1 MIFVSSSQTGGMVSQ
16 IIQPRQHSGRDRA
29 TVLIVEDDESSR
41 RALRRLLSTCGYRAR
56 AFASAEE
63 ALSALNEGSMP
74 PIALIDLELP
84 GMNGL
89 DLISRLENLDP
100 TVHAI
105 LITASDSETLLGH
118 LQGRDVTYLRKP
130 LDFERLLTILSDQ
143 RSAS

>member
-1 MIFVSSSQTGGMVSQ
+1 VSQ
-16 IIQPRQHSGRDRA
+16 ITQPRQYSGNNRA

-41 RALRRLLSTCGYRAR
+41 RALRQLLATCGYRAR

-63 ALSALNEGSMP
+63 ALSALNDSSMP
-74 PIALIDLELP
+74 PIALIDLDLP

-89 DLISRLENLDP
+89 DLISRLEDLDP
-100 TVHAI
+100 MVQAI
-105 LITASDSETLLGH
+105 LITATDPETLMRRLH
-118 LQGRDVTYLRKP
+118 GRDVTYLRKP